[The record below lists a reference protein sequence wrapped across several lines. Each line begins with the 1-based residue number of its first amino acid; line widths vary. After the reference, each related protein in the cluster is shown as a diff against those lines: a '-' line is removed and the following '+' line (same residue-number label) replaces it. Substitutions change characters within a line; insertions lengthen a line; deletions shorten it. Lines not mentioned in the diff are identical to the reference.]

1 MVTVFITFIVRHKR
15 CALLRTCQVL
25 ASAISCNFVNVC
37 YSYFLVSFFADSTS
51 STTSQLPCLYIY
63 YLGVYEGRQVI
74 KILQIKIPAFDA
86 NNEIADDIGSSG

>member
-37 YSYFLVSFFADSTS
+37 YSYFLVSIFADSTS
-51 STTSQLPCLYIY
+51 STTSHFNRLYIY
-63 YLGVYEGRQVI
+63 YFERLRREASDKDIVGDVRVCRQI
-74 KILQIKIPAFDA
+74 
-86 NNEIADDIGSSG
+86 